1 MRNTVDVG
9 QSTDNPMKNQ
19 PKRSRVL
26 LIGLDCAA
34 PELLFEKWINDLP
47 HLRSLL
53 QRGVHGPLRSCDPPI
68 TVPAWSVMMSSRSPG
83 SLGIYGFRNRM
94 NRSYDQYSIANS
106 ESIQVDRLWDLLSK
120 AGKKVVLLGVPQTY
134 PPSPVNGIMV
144 TDFLTPNTKVDYTY
158 PPEFRKEVES
168 VVGEYLFDVREFR
181 NENKKKIL
189 AEIYEM
195 TEKRF
200 KLARH
205 LLPRSDWDFFMMVE
219 MGIDRIHHAFWG
231 AMDREHRRYIPGNPD
246 EKVIF
251 EYYQYIDREI
261 GRLLELID
269 EETTVL
275 VVSDHGAIRMEGGI
289 CINDWL
295 VSKGALSI
303 LEKPLGI
310 TPFSKVKI
318 DWSKTEAWGEGGYY
332 ARIFINVKGR
342 EPQGIVDPADY
353 EKVRDRLIRELSA
366 IPDEKGNPLGTRV
379 FRPEELYREVRG
391 VAPDLIVY
399 WGDLKWRSVGSIGN
413 SALHVFENDT
423 GPDDA
428 NHAPYGIFMMDP
440 ARNRSDWK
448 RGSGK
453 IEGLEI
459 VDIAPLILELL
470 GEEIPKEMEGR
481 PWNKI

>member
-1 MRNTVDVG
+1 MSDFQDVG
-9 QSTDNPMKNQ
+9 QSSENPMRNQ
-19 PKRSRVL
+19 PKKSRVL

-34 PELLFEKWINDLP
+34 PELLFDRWINDLP

-205 LLPRSDWDFFMMVE
+205 LLPRSDC
-219 MGIDRIHHAFWG
+219 
-231 AMDREHRRYIPGNPD
+231 
-246 EKVIF
+246 IF
-251 EYYQYIDREI
+251 
-261 GRLLELID
+261 
-269 EETTVL
+269 TT
-275 VVSDHGAIRMEGGI
+275 D
-289 CINDWL
+289 C
-295 VSKGALSI
+295 
-303 LEKPLGI
+303 
-310 TPFSKVKI
+310 
-318 DWSKTEAWGEGGYY
+318 
-332 ARIFINVKGR
+332 
-342 EPQGIVDPADY
+342 
-353 EKVRDRLIRELSA
+353 
-366 IPDEKGNPLGTRV
+366 
-379 FRPEELYREVRG
+379 
-391 VAPDLIVY
+391 
-399 WGDLKWRSVGSIGN
+399 
-413 SALHVFENDT
+413 
-423 GPDDA
+423 
-428 NHAPYGIFMMDP
+428 
-440 ARNRSDWK
+440 
-448 RGSGK
+448 
-453 IEGLEI
+453 
-459 VDIAPLILELL
+459 
-470 GEEIPKEMEGR
+470 
-481 PWNKI
+481 